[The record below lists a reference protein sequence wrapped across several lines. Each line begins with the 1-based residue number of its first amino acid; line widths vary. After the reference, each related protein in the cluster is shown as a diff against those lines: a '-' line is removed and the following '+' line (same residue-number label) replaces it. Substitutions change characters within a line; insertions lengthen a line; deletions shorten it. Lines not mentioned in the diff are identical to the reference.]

1 MENQFQSEDLFEVAV
16 DGTSKNLIRDIA
28 LWAKI
33 VAITAFISYGISLLT
48 AIVGNKNTAGGELA
62 MIASKGSQIIMV
74 LLSAIIGV
82 IINIY
87 LYKFS
92 RDAKNAIDGINQEQ
106 LESGFNSLKIYFK
119 ILGILFIIF
128 IILFFLAFL
137 VAILSK
143 SFTGGV

>member
-1 MENQFQSEDLFEVAV
+1 MENQIHSEDIFEVAI

-33 VAITAFISYGISLLT
+33 VAITAFISYGISLL
-48 AIVGNKNTAGGELA
+48 AAVVGKNDVAGGELP
-62 MIASKGSQIIMV
+62 MGLSRVSQIIGA
-74 LLSAIIGV
+74 LLVAIIGV
-82 IINIY
+82 SINIY

-92 RDAKNAIDGINQEQ
+92 VETKNALDGVNQEQ
-106 LESGFNSLKIYFK
+106 LESGFNSLRIYFK
-119 ILGILFIIF
+119 ILGIIFIIF
-128 IILFFLAFL
+128 IVLFFLAFL

>member
-1 MENQFQSEDLFEVAV
+1 MENQIHSEDIFEVAI

-33 VAITAFISYGISLLT
+33 VAITAFISYGISLLAT
-48 AIVGNKNTAGGELA
+48 IVGNKNTAGGELA
-62 MIASKGSQIIMV
+62 MVASKGSQIIMV
-74 LLSAIIGV
+74 LLVALFGV
-82 IINIY
+82 IINTF

-106 LESGFNSLKIYFK
+106 LESGFNSLRIYFK
-119 ILGILFIIF
+119 ILGIIFIIF
-128 IILFFLAFL
+128 IVLFFLAFL